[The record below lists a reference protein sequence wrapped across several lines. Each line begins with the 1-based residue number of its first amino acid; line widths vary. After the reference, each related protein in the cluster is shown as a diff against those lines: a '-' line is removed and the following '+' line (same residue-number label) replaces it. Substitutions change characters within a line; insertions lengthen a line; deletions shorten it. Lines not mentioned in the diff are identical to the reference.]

1 MSIFDNIRDGVRNW
15 LGFDAITDERAKR
28 IERNRAYAAGRQ
40 KHTLI
45 VSPGKTDDNVIINI
59 IGLIVDRWV
68 SWLFGK
74 DIEFDLPGD
83 DTSKEQEH
91 IDSVWDANHKSI
103 LLHKVGVNGSIAG
116 TAFVKIVQN
125 GVDLPKLVAVDPAF
139 VTMDTSPEDID
150 EVIRYTISYSIGDK
164 SVKEVSE
171 NVDGKWTVK
180 KITREGNKQ
189 EVTEDVDWEW
199 TDFAPVVH
207 CQNLP
212 SVSSAYGVPDI
223 TEPII
228 ELQNA
233 INLNASNI
241 QKANRL
247 HAAPQ
252 LWGNKLGSIKEIV
265 SGTDKIID
273 VGEGTLNSV
282 QMQEMVGSSNFLQW
296 LVKELMATTRTVDLD
311 SIADKLGN
319 LTNFGLRVMYEDTLT
334 KLETKRALYG
344 EMLCELNRRL
354 LIMGGFADPD
364 PGTIHWQ
371 DVIPQNLVEIAAY
384 HQTLINGGLESKETA
399 AMGLGIDWAKEQEK
413 IANDKTSEKNL
424 GGMILDN
431 FNRDKS
437 AGFVVPPSY

>member
-1 MSIFDNIRDGVRNW
+1 MSIFDNIKDGVRSW
-15 LGFDAITDERAKR
+15 LGLEAITDERAKR

-74 DIEFDLPGD
+74 EIKFDLPGD
-83 DTSKEQEH
+83 DGSKEQEY
-91 IDSVWDANHKSI
+91 IDEVYRANHKAI

-125 GVDLPKLVAVDPAF
+125 GVDIPKLEATDPAF
-139 VTMDTSPEDID
+139 VTMDTDPEDID
-150 EVIRYTISYSIGDK
+150 SVIRYTISYSIGDK
-164 SVKEVSE
+164 SIKEVSE
-171 NVDGKWTVK
+171 KVDGAWTVK
-180 KITREGNKQ
+180 RYIREGNKQ
-189 EVTEDVDWEW
+189 ESVEDVPWEW
-199 TDFAPVVH
+199 AEFAPVVH

-252 LWGNKLGSIKEIV
+252 LWGTKLGSIKEII
-265 SGTDKIID
+265 SGVDKIID
-273 VGEGTLNSV
+273 VGEGTLNSI
-282 QMQEMVGSSNFLQW
+282 QMQEMIGSSNFLQW
-296 LVKELMATTRTVDLD
+296 LVKELMAVTRTVDLD

-344 EMLCELNRRL
+344 EMLVELNRRL
-354 LIMGGFADPD
+354 LVMKGLNPD
-364 PGTIHWQ
+364 AGEIHWQ
-371 DVIPQNLVEIAAY
+371 DVIPQNLKETAEY
-384 HQTLINGGLESKETA
+384 HQLLINTGLESHETA
-399 AMGLGIDWAKEQEK
+399 AMKLDIKWADEEKK
-413 IANDKTSEKNL
+413 IANDKTSEGNL
-424 GGMILDN
+424 GASILN
-431 FNRDKS
+431 AFNRDKTS
-437 AGFVVPPSY
+437 GIMPNQ

>member
-15 LGFDAITDERAKR
+15 LGFDGITDERAKR

-83 DTSKEQEH
+83 DTSKEQEY

-139 VTMDTSPEDID
+139 VSMDTSPEDID

-171 NVDGKWTVK
+171 IVDGKWTVK
-180 KITREGNKQ
+180 KITREGNKS
-189 EVTEDVDWEW
+189 ETTEDVDWEW
-199 TDFAPVVH
+199 TDFSPVVH

-273 VGEGTLNSV
+273 VGDGTLQSI

-364 PGTIHWQ
+364 PGTIHWK

-399 AMGLGIDWAKEQEK
+399 AMGLGINWAKEQEK
-413 IANDKTSEKNL
+413 IANDKTSEGNI
-424 GGMILDN
+424 GASILN
-431 FNRDKS
+431 AFNRDKTP
-437 AGFVVPPSY
+437 GIMPNQ